1 VPLRILYVTTPRYDF
16 TTATLVQGL
25 NSIPGIELRTTTLGN
40 YALPW
45 QVLPRSDAIDFGRTA
60 SLLILGYNRGVD
72 AALFWSIDNPR
83 AARIF
88 VDGGDSGE
96 LAISIAQVRRL
107 DLVFKREYF
116 RQDHSLHNLSTLV
129 RRHPPGMWGT
139 MRRHAL
145 QPFPSFA
152 SYANSTRPIDFLR
165 NLAVVPLTRKFYPF
179 PYGIE
184 QRFRQSINPNP
195 TIELSCMLG
204 GALPEREEFK
214 GQLQSF
220 NLPNAFIG
228 ALPGGPA
235 DVQRLIDLGA
245 VNRAAMREQELTHNP
260 RYYETLRNSRRCI
273 SVPGGGFDTLRF
285 WEILG
290 AGSLLI
296 SKRIAIEMPYPLVE
310 GKHYLAFDSLQELR
324 DVLVSSYM
332 RRDEADEIRSRAH
345 EFALQ
350 FHSSTARAEYVLQ
363 TLASHRLIDPR
374 DLTTSSR
381 PST

>member
-25 NSIPGIELRTTTLGN
+25 NAIPGIELRTTTLGN
-40 YALPW
+40 YALPS
-45 QVLPRSDAIDFGRTA
+45 QVLQRGDARDFGRHA

-72 AALFWSIDNPR
+72 NELFWSIDNPK

-96 LAISIAQVRRL
+96 LAISIEQVRQL

-116 RQDHSLHNLSTLV
+116 RPDHSLHNLWKLV

-145 QPFPSFA
+145 QPFPSFF
-152 SYANSTRPIDFLR
+152 SYLNSTRPIDFLR
-165 NLAVVPLTRKFYPF
+165 NLAVIPLRGKFHPF

-195 TIELSCMLG
+195 SIELSCMLG
-204 GALPEREEFK
+204 GVLRERKQFRDA
-214 GQLQSF
+214 LQSF
-220 NLPNAFIG
+220 NLPSAFIDT
-228 ALPGGPA
+228 LPSGPE
-235 DVQRLIDLGA
+235 DVQRMIDFGA
-245 VNRAAMREQELTHNP
+245 VNAAAMRQQELGHNP

-296 SKRIAIEMPYPLVE
+296 SKRIAIEMPSPLNE
-310 GKHYLAFDSLQELR
+310 GQHYLAFDSVNELR
-324 DVLVSSYM
+324 DTLATTY
-332 RRDEADEIRSRAH
+332 RRPDEADEIRSRAH

-363 TLASHRLIDPR
+363 TLANHRLL
-374 DLTTSSR
+374 DLTSSSR